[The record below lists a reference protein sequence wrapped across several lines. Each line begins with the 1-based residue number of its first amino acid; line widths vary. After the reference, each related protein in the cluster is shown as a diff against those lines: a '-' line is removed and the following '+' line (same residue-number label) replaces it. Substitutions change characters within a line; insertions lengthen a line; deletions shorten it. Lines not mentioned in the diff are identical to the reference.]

1 MDVQWNIVKLN
12 DEELLVNLPDV
23 YERVIVTRGDSTW
36 IDILGVYDC
45 DEEGNS
51 LYYWDCTGDIAP
63 GDAWMPIPKFK
74 VG

>member
-1 MDVQWNIVKLN
+1 MDVQWNIIKLN
-12 DEELLVNLPDV
+12 TEGLLVNLPDV
-23 YERVIVTRGDSTW
+23 YERVIVTRGDYTW
-36 IDILGVYDC
+36 IDILGVYGC
-45 DEEGNS
+45 DEEGNN